1 MNLEYYLECCLVTAS
16 STRGRLAKCN
26 DYPERRISLN
36 KKKKKD
42 IELYEIVAE
51 LALLH

>member
-1 MNLEYYLECCLVTAS
+1 MNLEYYLECCLVTTS

-36 KKKKKD
+36 KKK
-42 IELYEIVAE
+42 ELYEVVAE